1 MSEMDEEDSR
11 SFVVDENEL
20 VDQDELIDEDEHE
33 DQRKRRIITGLV
45 RIIQRRYALTN
56 VTYMSP
62 CFGGSDRVVQ
72 VLGTTYS
79 NEWVSH
85 YKAQEYGDVDP
96 VIIAGARSALPVDMA
111 TLAWKSKKARR
122 LFDEAQAAGIGEQG
136 LVIPLRGPVNG
147 IWGLLSVTSDATARE
162 WEKRHEEL
170 SRELLFVGHQV
181 HHFVFMLYG
190 EPSPEISLG
199 ILGVRETNAL
209 QQFADGATLNEIA
222 SAMRVKLGTVK
233 AYLASA
239 RVKLHA
245 DNGFHAITVALRA
258 GLIH

>member
-1 MSEMDEEDSR
+1 MSEMEEEDSR

-20 VDQDELIDEDEHE
+20 VDQDEHEDESKS
-33 DQRKRRIITGLV
+33 KRRIITGLV

-62 CFGGSDRVVQ
+62 CFGGEDRKVQ
-72 VLGTTYS
+72 VLATTYS

-85 YKAQEYGDVDP
+85 YKAQEYGEVDP

-111 TLAWKSKKARR
+111 TLAWKRKKARR
-122 LFDEAQAAGIGEQG
+122 LFDETQAAGIGEQG

-147 IWGLLSVTSDATARE
+147 IWGLLSVTSDVTAPE
-162 WEKRHEEL
+162 WEKRREEL

-190 EPSPEISLG
+190 EPSPEISMAT
-199 ILGVRETNAL
+199 LGVRETNAL
-209 QQFADGATLNEIA
+209 QQLADGATFEEIA
-222 SAMRVKLGTVK
+222 SVMRVTIGTVK
-233 AYLASA
+233 QYLVSA
-239 RVKLHA
+239 RAKLHA
-245 DNGFHAITVALRA
+245 DNSSHAIAYALRA